1 MITNDNSTPAE
12 DIASQIPIGQFRPT
26 DIFDA
31 SVPFTPTTSVEDVA
45 RGIDSGRIRVLTF
58 GVPPL

>member
-1 MITNDNSTPAE
+1 MTNPDSSANVE
-12 DIASQIPIGQFRPT
+12 ASAAQIPVGPFKPT

-31 SVPFTPTTSVEDVA
+31 SIPFTPTTSVEDVA
-45 RGIDSGRIRVLTF
+45 RGIDKGSFRFPSF